1 MRVTYIHHSCFLAE
15 TEKSYYLFDYFQGS
29 LPALK
34 PEKPIVVLASHSH
47 HDHYNP
53 AVFSILERMGMQQ
66 VLPVLSSDIPP
77 ETRPAGLSSQVV
89 SPGERFALPQ
99 GQTLTAYRSTD
110 LGVAF
115 LIQDGDDLFYHAGDL
130 NDWVWE
136 GEPEEDN
143 RRMTQA
149 YRQEID
155 RLAQG
160 LQGKP
165 LSAAFVVLDPRQ
177 EEHCHRGLLYF
188 LQHVP
193 CKNVYPM
200 HNWEHP
206 EIIAQFLSEY
216 PQYNALIASADGNT
230 IQEDCL

>member
-1 MRVTYIHHSCFLAE
+1 MRVMYVYHSCFLAE
-15 TEKSYYLFDYFQGS
+15 TEKSYYLFDYFQGK
-29 LPALK
+29 LPPLK
-34 PEKPIVVLASHSH
+34 SEKPIVVLASHSH

-53 AVFSILERMGMQQ
+53 AVFSMLQKMGMQQ
-66 VLPVLSSDIPP
+66 ILPVLSSDIPP
-77 ETRPAGLSSQVV
+77 ETRPAELPCRVV
-89 SPGERFALPQ
+89 SPGERCHLPQ
-99 GQTLTAYRSTD
+99 GQVLTAYRSTD
-110 LGVAF
+110 LGAAF
-115 LIQDGDDLFYHAGDL
+115 LIQDGDDWFYHAGDL

-149 YRQEID
+149 YRQKID
-155 RLAQG
+155 RLAKD
-160 LQGKP
+160 LQGKT

-177 EEHCHRGLLYF
+177 EEHYHRGLLYF

-193 CKNVYPM
+193 CENVYPM

-206 EIIAQFLSEY
+206 EIISRFLSEY
-216 PQYNALIASADGNT
+216 PQYSSRIAAAEENK

>member
-1 MRVTYIHHSCFLAE
+1 MRVMYVYHSCFLVE
-15 TEKSYYLFDYFQGS
+15 TEKSYYLFDYFQGT
-29 LPALK
+29 LPHLN

-53 AVFSILERMGMQQ
+53 AVFSMLQKMGMEQI
-66 VLPVLSSDIPP
+66 LPVLSSDISPD
-77 ETRPAGLSSQVV
+77 TRPAELPCQMI
-89 SPGERFALPQ
+89 SPGERCRLPQ
-99 GQTLTAYRSTD
+99 GQVLTAYRSTD
-110 LGVAF
+110 LGAAF
-115 LIQDGDDLFYHAGDL
+115 LIQDGEDGLYHAGDL

-149 YRQEID
+149 YQQEID
-155 RLAQG
+155 RLAQN
-160 LQGKP
+160 LQGKT

-177 EEHCHRGLLYF
+177 EEHYHRGLLYF

-193 CKNVYPM
+193 CEKVYPM

-206 EIIAQFLSEY
+206 EIISRFLSEY
-216 PQYNALIASADGNT
+216 PQYRSRIAAAEENK

>member
-1 MRVTYIHHSCFLAE
+1 MRVTYVYHSCFLAE
-15 TEKSYYLFDYFQGS
+15 TENSYYLFDYFQGK
-29 LPALK
+29 LPPLK

-53 AVFSILERMGMQQ
+53 AVFSMLQKMGMQQ
-66 VLPVLSSDIPP
+66 ILPVLSSDIPP
-77 ETRPAGLSSQVV
+77 ETRPAELPCRVV
-89 SPGERFALPQ
+89 SPGERCHLPQ
-99 GQTLTAYRSTD
+99 GQVLTAYRSTD
-110 LGVAF
+110 LGAAF
-115 LIQDGDDLFYHAGDL
+115 LIQDGDDWFYHAGDL

-155 RLAQG
+155 RLAKD
-160 LQGKP
+160 LQGKT

-177 EEHCHRGLLYF
+177 EEHYHRGLLYF

-193 CKNVYPM
+193 CQKVYPM

-206 EIIAQFLSEY
+206 EIISRFLSEY
-216 PQYNALIASADGNT
+216 PQYSSRIAAAEENK